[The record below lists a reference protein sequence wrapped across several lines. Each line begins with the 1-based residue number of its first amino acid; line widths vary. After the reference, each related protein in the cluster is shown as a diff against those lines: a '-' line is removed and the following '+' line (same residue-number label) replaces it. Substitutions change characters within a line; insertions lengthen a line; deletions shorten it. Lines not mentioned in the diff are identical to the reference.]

1 MWVVIIVIL
10 VVAMMVGP
18 IMMMQPSK
26 SQKRLAALRQEA
38 VTLGLHVNS
47 STLKE
52 TDGGSCWFYWLSLP
66 EKSTVAP
73 LFLERKPYAHG
84 LHVAQFW
91 AIESGVVDSHFQSA
105 LEAYLGALPASVLGF
120 EINAKALGVHW
131 TELGGQ
137 DVLVALNNELQRLQK
152 ALSE

>member
-1 MWVVIIVIL
+1 MWIIITLVL

-38 VTLGLHVNS
+38 PALGLHVNS

-66 EKSTVAP
+66 EKSTVEP
-73 LFLERKPYAHG
+73 LFLERKPYVHG
-84 LHVAQFW
+84 LHLAEFW
-91 AIESGVVDSHFQSA
+91 ALKSGQVDARYQTV
-105 LEAYLGALPASVLGF
+105 LEACLVTLPTSVLGL

-131 TELGGQ
+131 TEAGGHT
-137 DVLVALNNELQRLQK
+137 VLALLCAELKRLQK
-152 ALSE
+152 SLV